1 MARTRRYEL
10 DDEDAA
16 DENGILRDG
25 ARIRVGVQMLNSAG
39 RPLVDG
45 LGQPLAGGSRWS
57 GYVFVDEHKGSQRAV
72 DHELRKAQLSA
83 AWRGG
88 LRAGDQLT
96 IGDQRLDVLGYNA
109 DDRLVLADASELDR
123 EAGLDADSIKQQ
135 AYDAAVA
142 ELVMRGARVRQS
154 IRNLTTTSISIR
166 TRTTRRTS
174 AWTFATKPPPTP
186 SGARPGSSR
195 CVIFKTRGN
204 AEEDCE

>member
-25 ARIRVGVQMLNSAG
+25 ARIRVGVQMLDSAG

-45 LGQPLAGGSRWS
+45 LGQPLAGGSRCS

-142 ELVMRGARVRQS
+142 ELSNAW
-154 IRNLTTTSISIR
+154 R
-166 TRTTRRTS
+166 TR
-174 AWTFATKPPPTP
+174 PTVDQEP
-186 SGARPGSSR
+186 DDD
-195 CVIFKTRGN
+195 IDLDQDEDD
-204 AEEDCE
+204 EEDERMDVRDEAAADAIRRAAWEQSVRDLQDAWKR